1 MNYPGLPAE
10 GPPYSEAL
18 NQRLAGV
25 LYRCLEDVGS
35 TKAALYLVIPG
46 MHEFQLVSHYGWP
59 RALPPPPH
67 LGPDHPLLRLM
78 QRERRG
84 LIVNDLEGYPEL
96 APFCPNTPQPRFYL
110 TPVFNAGDWVGL
122 LIQRDPHR
130 NDLFEQER
138 HEAPTL
144 AICQDIVRAIDAC
157 LVKPPTP
164 EKWIV
169 PSEEQLAL
177 RVPAPSSNA
186 MVHAEERYAQPEG
199 EAIEAFLSGLD
210 QFPKDS
216 KDPRETRSIQLE
228 EPPAADSSF
237 LLPEQQTFFWE
248 AASLLCATIPA
259 GAAALYISETGDFHP
274 ILAYSRV
281 PLTPELKRQVMTHF
295 MAQLPHLGRG
305 DFRIIA
311 HSEWPEKDPLHGAFK
326 TLLPVMLEE
335 QFGENDLLILFRL
348 EDRPFTD
355 FEQDFIRQISRM
367 LGFYLQESRL
377 HERYHQ
383 SFLSVSHRIL
393 ASADGRL
400 PTMRAQSVNTAE
412 RSRDLARRLHLP
424 SADVEAVSISAI
436 LHDVGTLLLDRTI
449 LDKPSLSAEDLEL
462 VQTHPILA
470 STFLTDL
477 SFPFDI
483 LRIIRHH
490 HERWD
495 GQGYPDGLAG
505 EDIPVGSRIIHLV
518 ESYEVMTAGAAY
530 KAAKPVAEAQAEL
543 AQLAG
548 TQFDPAMVAE
558 FIQML
563 KEGHL

>member
-1 MNYPGLPAE
+1 MDFSGLPAE
-10 GPPYSEAL
+10 GPLYPEAL

-67 LGPDHPLLRLM
+67 LGPDHPLLRLLK
-78 QRERRG
+78 RERRG
-84 LIVNDLEGYPEL
+84 LIVNDLAGYPEL
-96 APFCPNTPQPRFYL
+96 VPFCPNTALPRFYL
-110 TPVFNAGDWVGL
+110 SPVFNAGDWVGL

-130 NDLFEQER
+130 NDPFDLER

-144 AICQDIVRAIDAC
+144 AICQEVVRAIDAC
-157 LVKPPTP
+157 LIKPAQP
-164 EKWIV
+164 EPWLP
-169 PSEEQLAL
+169 PSDDPPAL
-177 RVPAPSSNA
+177 RVPAPSTNA
-186 MVHAEERYAQPEG
+186 MVHAEERYVVAEG
-199 EAIEAFLSGLD
+199 EAIEAFLSGLGD
-210 QFPKDS
+210 FA
-216 KDPRETRSIQLE
+216 KDPRETRSFQLD
-228 EPPAADSSF
+228 EPALAETGP

-248 AASLLCATIPA
+248 AASLLCATVPA
-259 GAAALYISETGDFHP
+259 GAAALYISETGELHP
-274 ILAYSRV
+274 LLAYSRV
-281 PLTPELKRQVMTHF
+281 PLTPDLKRQVMTHF
-295 MAQLPHLGRG
+295 MTQLPHLARG

-311 HSEWPEKDPLHGAFK
+311 RSEWPEKEPLQGAFK

-400 PTMRAQSVNTAE
+400 PTMRAQSVHTAE
-412 RSRDLARRLHLP
+412 LSRDLARRLRLP
-424 SADVEAVSISAI
+424 SAEVEAVSISAI

-495 GQGYPDGLAG
+495 GQGYPDGLRG
-505 EDIPVGSRIIHLV
+505 EEIPVGSRIIHLV

-530 KAAKPVAEAQAEL
+530 KPAKPVAQAQAEL
-543 AQLAG
+543 EQLSG
-548 TQFDPAMVAE
+548 TQFDPGMVAE
-558 FIQML
+558 FVQML

>member
-1 MNYPGLPAE
+1 MDASGLPAE

-59 RALPPPPH
+59 RATPPPPH
-67 LGPDHPLLRLM
+67 LGPGHPLLVLL

-84 LIVNDLEGYPEL
+84 LIVNTLAGYPEL
-96 APFCPNTPQPRFYL
+96 EPFCPNATLPRFYL
-110 TPVFNAGDWVGL
+110 SPIYNVGDWVGL

-130 NDLFEQER
+130 HEPFDLER

-144 AICQDIVRAIDAC
+144 AICQEVVRAIDSC
-157 LVKPPTP
+157 LVRPPRP
-164 EKWIV
+164 EKLIL
-169 PSEEQLAL
+169 PSEDPPPL
-177 RVPAPSSNA
+177 RVPAPATTA
-186 MVHAEERYAQPEG
+186 MVHAEELFQPQEG
-199 EAIEAFLSGLD
+199 EAIEAFLSGLGD
-210 QFPKDS
+210 FPA
-216 KDPRETRSIQLE
+216 DPRETRAIQLDE
-228 EPPAADSSF
+228 STPTDAGPV
-237 LLPEQQTFFWE
+237 LPEQQTFFWE
-248 AASLLCATIPA
+248 AASLLCATVPA
-259 GAAALYISETGDFHP
+259 GAAALYISETGEFHP

-281 PLTPELKRQVMTHF
+281 PLTSDLKRQIMTHF
-295 MAQLPHLGRG
+295 MTQLPHLGRG
-305 DFRIIA
+305 EFRIIA
-311 HSEWPEKDPLHGAFK
+311 RSEWPEKEPLHGAFS

-348 EDRPFTD
+348 EDRPFTE

-449 LDKPSLSAEDLEL
+449 LDKPSLSAEDLQL

-505 EDIPVGSRIIHLV
+505 EEIPVGSRIIHLV

-530 KAAKPVAEAQAEL
+530 KAAKPVAEAMAEL
-543 AQLAG
+543 TQLAG
-548 TQFDPAMVAE
+548 TQFDPGMVPE